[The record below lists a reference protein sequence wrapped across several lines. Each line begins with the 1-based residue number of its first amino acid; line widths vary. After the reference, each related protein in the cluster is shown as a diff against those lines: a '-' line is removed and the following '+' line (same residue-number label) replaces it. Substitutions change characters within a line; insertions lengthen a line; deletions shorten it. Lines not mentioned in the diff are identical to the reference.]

1 MLYTVLI
8 NNRLKT
14 SKKYIKQLRKYKG
27 INKEQLDNDND
38 LEKLWSVER
47 GLQLSIQIMIDIG
60 NHILSEKGIYANNNK
75 DIFKKLSFEGI
86 ISDELYN
93 KISSLEDLRF
103 NLIFNSKSIEIN
115 EITDVLNNKLN
126 DFEEFSRYINDYL
139 ENI

>member
-1 MLYTVLI
+1 MLDTKLI
-8 NNRLKT
+8 NHK
-14 SKKYIKQLRKYKG
+14 SKNLNKYIKQLRKYKG
-27 INKEQLDNDND
+27 INKKQLEND

-86 ISDELYN
+86 ISNELYN

-103 NLIFNSKSIEIN
+103 NLIFNSKSIDIN

-126 DFEEFSRYINDYL
+126 DFEEFNRYINDYL
-139 ENI
+139 EKN